1 VLNVSVVRSELS
13 DAETVGLAAA
23 SARRRSWTSQAI
35 SCLANSAFTSSRSK
49 ETNVFPTSKK
59 RVRMAP

>member
-1 VLNVSVVRSELS
+1 VVRSEFS

-35 SCLANSAFTSSRSK
+35 
-49 ETNVFPTSKK
+49 
-59 RVRMAP
+59 